1 LVGFVAGACLVSG
14 LILLDRWQVGEFGL
28 SQPIVACP
36 LLGFALGEVAA
47 GVYLGLVL
55 QLVWAASLPLGRE
68 QALDYQGA
76 GVASILAYALLVRLL
91 GSASGNDGRALFGA
105 MALAGVMTFVG
116 AWLDSANKTFNN
128 RLFMAGDAASG
139 TGKVVLLSLAGIGT
153 GLVRGVVLAGVAL
166 GAAWAGAPLLLRA
179 PAFSKAEL
187 LALPMGIGIAA
198 AVRMFVDRKRL
209 TWAIAGALAAGAAW
223 LVVKV

>member
-1 LVGFVAGACLVSG
+1 
-14 LILLDRWQVGEFGL
+14 
-28 SQPIVACP
+28 
-36 LLGFALGEVAA
+36 
-47 GVYLGLVL
+47 
-55 QLVWAASLPLGRE
+55 
-68 QALDYQGA
+68 
-76 GVASILAYALLVRLL
+76 
-91 GSASGNDGRALFGA
+91 

-139 TGKVVLLSLAGIGT
+139 TGKVVLLNLAGIGT